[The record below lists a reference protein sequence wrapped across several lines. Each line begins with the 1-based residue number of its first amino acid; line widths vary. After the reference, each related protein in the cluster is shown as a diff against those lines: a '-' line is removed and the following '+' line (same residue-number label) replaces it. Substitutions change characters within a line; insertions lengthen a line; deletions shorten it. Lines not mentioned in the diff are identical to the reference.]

1 MTIFEYFS
9 TLKNLKSV
17 SYLYLEDTTNCF
29 SVLVIFEEVK

>member
-17 SYLYLEDTTNCF
+17 SYLYLKDTTNWF